1 MVPAARVVGDL
12 LSVDR
17 GQEWFLPGS
26 VVGDL
31 LSVDRGQEWFLAARV
46 VGDLLSVDRGQEWF
60 LLPAE
65 LVTCCLLTVARSG
78 S

>member
-31 LSVDRGQEWFLAARV
+31 LSD
-46 VGDLLSVDRGQEWF
+46 
-60 LLPAE
+60 E
-65 LVTCCLLTVARSG
+65 LTRPVLCV
-78 S
+78 